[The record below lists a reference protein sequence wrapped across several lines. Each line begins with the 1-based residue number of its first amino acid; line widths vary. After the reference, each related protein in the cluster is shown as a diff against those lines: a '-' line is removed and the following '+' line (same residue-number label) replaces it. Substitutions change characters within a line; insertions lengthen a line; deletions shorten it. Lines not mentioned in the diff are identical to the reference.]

1 MIEISLEYLHKIAE
15 QIIVICSLL
24 AGFSIAVVANFLISE
39 TKGRLLNRIMV
50 FATTAACLFLITLF
64 SMTNIIM
71 RTTEGYPFGVSLE
84 DLLFAKIVGLV
95 SFILGII
102 SLITMISL
110 SGWTKSK
117 KMRIFTTVFGIIS
130 LLYILSLLTNSG

>member
-1 MIEISLEYLHKIAE
+1 MTDISFEYLHKIAE

-39 TKGRLLNRIMV
+39 VKGRLLNKIMV
-50 FATTAACLFLITLF
+50 FATTAASFFLITLF

-71 RTTEGYPFGVSLE
+71 RTTEGFLFKVSAD
-84 DLLFAKIVGLV
+84 DLLFPKLVGII

-102 SLITMISL
+102 SLVTMISL
-110 SGWTKSK
+110 SGWTKSR
-117 KMRIFTTVFGIIS
+117 KMGVFTTVLGVLS
-130 LLYILSLLTNSG
+130 LILILSMLT

>member
-1 MIEISLEYLHKIAE
+1 MVEVSLEYLHKIAE

-39 TKGRLLNRIMV
+39 TKGGLLNKIMV
-50 FATTAACLFLITLF
+50 FATTAASFFLITLF

-71 RTTEGYPFGVSLE
+71 RTTEGFPFKVSA
-84 DLLFAKIVGLV
+84 DGLFFPKLVGIV
-95 SFILGII
+95 SFVLGII

-110 SGWTKSK
+110 SGWTKSR
-117 KMRIFTTVFGIIS
+117 KMGVFTTILGVLS
-130 LLYILSLLTNSG
+130 LVLILSMLS

>member
-15 QIIVICSLL
+15 QIIVISSLL
-24 AGFSIAVVANFLISE
+24 AGFSIAVVANFVISE
-39 TKGRLLNRIMV
+39 TKGRLLNRIML
-50 FATTAACLFLITLF
+50 FATTAASLFLIALF

-71 RTTEGYPFGVSLE
+71 RTTEGYPFNVTAD
-84 DLLFAKIVGLV
+84 DLLAPKLVGMI
-95 SFILGII
+95 SFLIGII

-117 KMRIFTTVFGIIS
+117 KMGIFTTVLG
-130 LLYILSLLTNSG
+130 ILSLLLIFSMLTNSL

>member
-1 MIEISLEYLHKIAE
+1 MIEISLEFLHKIAE
-15 QIIVICSLL
+15 QIILISSLL

-39 TKGRLLNRIMV
+39 TKGRLMKNIML
-50 FATTAACLFLITLF
+50 FATTAASFFLIALF

-71 RTTEGYPFGVSLE
+71 KTTEGYPFKVSAE
-84 DLLFAKIVGLV
+84 DLIFPKLIGML
-95 SFILGII
+95 SFLLGII

-117 KMRIFTTVFGIIS
+117 NMGLFTTVIG
-130 LLYILSLLTNSG
+130 LLSLILISMLT